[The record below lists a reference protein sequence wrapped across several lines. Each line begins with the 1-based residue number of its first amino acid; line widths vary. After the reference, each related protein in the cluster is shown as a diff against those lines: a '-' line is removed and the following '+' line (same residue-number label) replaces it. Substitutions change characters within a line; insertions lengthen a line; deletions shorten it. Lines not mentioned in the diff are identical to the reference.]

1 MANTQKQE
9 QIIDWMIRFD
19 LTESKLAQ
27 WIGIK
32 PNKFAY
38 QINNAIEIKE
48 IYFNEI
54 KKQLISRKI
63 LSDVDECKQLF
74 ELTTEFFSSVSTQF
88 NLFSNEVCRAVKD
101 KSLSKDER
109 MRLKVKID
117 DFLDATIK
125 RSGEIKN
132 LLGMK

>member
-54 KKQLISRKI
+54 KKQLIGRKY
-63 LSDVDECKQLF
+63 LSDQDECKQLF
-74 ELTTEFFSSVSTQF
+74 ELTTEFFGSVSTQF

-101 KSLSKDER
+101 KSLTKDER
-109 MRLKVKID
+109 MRLKVKVD
-117 DFLDATIK
+117 DFLTATIT
-125 RSGEIKN
+125 RSNEIKN